1 MSRLKRPLTKNFH
14 LSLTGKEPVLNNF
27 SLYNYFPMG
36 LMIISKVDI
45 TSCSRNEDSNSDS
58 INNDN
63 EEVKI
68 KFINQQASELFEIKE
83 SDDSKKIHL
92 QLRQYKQYEKVQTMQ
107 ENLDHI
113 LFNTNN
119 GEQFYGSFKSNASLI
134 FSKFKCIND
143 DYFICADYYTD
154 ERKIIQNQLFQSLKF
169 QYIATLFHELY
180 NPLNALMFMVEPNQ
194 DDDEYKDETTKS
206 NLVNVNHLSEIEDT
220 HFSIITE
227 NDLDKNNLNCD
238 NENFSLKKN
247 RKIEELYKNKLTDL
261 KEKEKDISLLA
272 NMIYIFLENL
282 ILYLRINLGVDFNK
296 EEKKEE
302 EESKCI
308 NKEENNE
315 NMATR
320 VYKDNYLTEVN
331 KNKKLNLEFSFY
343 KHLNK
348 FSYLFKFKDI
358 QYCNDFSY
366 LSNKY
371 ILTDESL
378 FSDFLGQIYSFLYY
392 IVPKSKGFD
401 LSYNLI
407 GDDKIKIMFQKANF
421 PNKGG
426 FRFKKM
432 RKNNSSIICED
443 KFNATSTVKTPEM
456 TQEILYKLAGTLGIK
471 LKIMEYEDLKEDIY
485 LTIIMPYFIDEDND
499 LVDSDINELPDEDS
513 GKIPYLSEV
522 VGRNILY
529 SENIEKSEIEDLKI
543 SIINDNTNLKKLP
556 KTKPNKLKNESNNL
570 NTKCQ
575 SPNNLTLNFY
585 KISPERKASF
595 LVEQVEEKNSSEED
609 VSSEKEEEK
618 DNKNNDKMEK
628 SSSKSKSNSNSS
640 KKNGVIPLISI
651 SKKLSS
657 EKQISP
663 PISDHNL
670 LGNSNFKDLS
680 NEISPIL
687 TQIDND
693 NSKDI
698 SYIKENDKKKN
709 ILTLIHEKYSLID
722 KLKASG
728 VEIMME
734 NDKKNNKKNKNK
746 DENNTR
752 GLLNSVRSNNENHRK
767 KSLDVE
773 SDESENFIEIE
784 NDFNFDDLENEIN
797 IIPIYQTTTN
807 NNKYYN
813 SISINKSF
821 LNATSINN
829 SNKIKNK
836 ILTKHSSNSLNNNI
850 TTNDT
855 LNVIPESTQTIN
867 RFNMNI
873 KDTIVNKETNINK
886 DHNDKKTQIPLA
898 EGNCNCNCND
908 ILLVDDD
915 EFILKTSKNI
925 LKKFKL
931 EADFAE
937 NGQECLNKIKD
948 KIKKNCNCS
957 KNKYKIVLMDITM
970 PVMDGIEAA
979 KNIQKMINEN
989 QLYNS
994 IKIIFIS
1001 AHMNLDLSSIM
1012 SEIKCALDYYAKP
1025 INVAKYKALL
1035 DKYYY
1040 SK

>member
-14 LSLTGKEPVLNNF
+14 LSLTGKEPVLNNYT
-27 SLYNYFPMG
+27 LYNYFPMG
-36 LMIISKVDI
+36 LMILSKVDI

-58 INNDN
+58 KNNDN

-83 SDDSKKIHL
+83 NDDSKKIHL
-92 QLRQYKQYEKVQTMQ
+92 QLKQFKQYEKVQAIEKT
-107 ENLDHI
+107 LDYI
-113 LFNTNN
+113 LFDRNN
-119 GEQFYGSFKSNASLI
+119 DEQFYGSFKSNASLI
-134 FSKFKCIND
+134 FVKFKNIND
-143 DYFICADYYTD
+143 DFYICADYYTD
-154 ERKIIQNQLFQSLKF
+154 ERKTIQNQLFQSLKF

-194 DDDEYKDETTKS
+194 NDDENKEETTKS
-206 NLVNVNHLSEIEDT
+206 NLGNVNHLSEIDDT

-227 NDLDKNNLNCD
+227 NDLDRNNPNCD
-238 NENFSLKKN
+238 NENISLKKN
-247 RKIEELYKNKLTDL
+247 RRIEEIYKNKLADL
-261 KEKEKDISLLA
+261 KEKEKDISLLI
-272 NMIYIFLENL
+272 NMLYIFLENL

-296 EEKKEE
+296 DEKKQEEKSEYNYK
-302 EESKCI
+302 
-308 NKEENNE
+308 NENNDIMTS
-315 NMATR
+315 N

-407 GDDKIKIMFQKANF
+407 GDDKIKIIFQKANF
-421 PNKGG
+421 QNKGG

-456 TQEILYKLAGTLGIK
+456 TQEILYKLAGILGIK
-471 LKIMEYEDLKEDIY
+471 LKIMEYEDKKEDIY

-499 LVDSDINELPDEDS
+499 LLDSDINELPEENS

-522 VGRNILY
+522 MGRNILY
-529 SENIEKSEIEDLKI
+529 SDNNENSEIEDFKI
-543 SIINDNTNLKKLP
+543 SILNENNNIKKSP
-556 KTKPNKLKNESNNL
+556 KTKPIKLKNESNNI
-570 NTKCQ
+570 NKKNK

-595 LVEQVEEKNSSEED
+595 LIEQVDEKNSSEED

-618 DNKNNDKMEK
+618 KENKSNDEK
-628 SSSKSKSNSNSS
+628 SSSKSKSNSS
-640 KKNGVIPLISI
+640 KNNGVISLVPFT
-651 SKKLSS
+651 KKLTNDKS
-657 EKQISP
+657 KSP
-663 PISDHNL
+663 PISVHNL
-670 LGNSNFKDLS
+670 LGNNNFKDIS

-728 VEIMME
+728 VEIMIE
-734 NDKKNNKKNKNK
+734 NDKKYKKKNKYG
-746 DENNTR
+746 NNIKES
-752 GLLNSVRSNNENHRK
+752 LNSVRSNNDYHHK

-773 SDESENFIEIE
+773 SDESENYIEIE
-784 NDFNFDDLENEIN
+784 NDFNFDDLENELNNNLLNIN
-797 IIPIYQTTTN
+797 LSAN
-807 NNKYYN
+807 NNKCNN
-813 SISINKSF
+813 SILLNKSY
-821 LNATSINN
+821 LNVTSINN
-829 SNKIKNK
+829 NNKIKN
-836 ILTKHSSNSLNNNI
+836 IVTTKPSSNSLNNNI
-850 TTNDT
+850 TTNDSI
-855 LNVIPESTQTIN
+855 NIIQESNQTIN
-867 RFNMNI
+867 KFNINTH
-873 KDTIVNKETNINK
+873 KDTIVNKETNIS
-886 DHNDKKTQIPLA
+886 PLDV
-898 EGNCNCNCND
+898 NCNCKD

-931 EADFAE
+931 EADSAE

-948 KIKKNCNCS
+948 KIEKNCNCS

-979 KNIQKMINEN
+979 KNIQKMINEKK
-989 QLYNS
+989 LYDT

-1001 AHMNLDLSSIM
+1001 AHVNLDLSSIM

>member
-14 LSLTGKEPVLNNF
+14 LSLTGKEPVLNNYT
-27 SLYNYFPMG
+27 LYNYFPMG
-36 LMIISKVDI
+36 LMILSKVDI

-58 INNDN
+58 KNNDN

-83 SDDSKKIHL
+83 NDDSKKIHL
-92 QLRQYKQYEKVQTMQ
+92 QLKQFKQYEKVQALEKT
-107 ENLDHI
+107 LDYI
-113 LFNTNN
+113 LFDRNN
-119 GEQFYGSFKSNASLI
+119 DEQFYGSFKSNASLI
-134 FSKFKCIND
+134 FVKFKNIND
-143 DYFICADYYTD
+143 DFYICADYYTD
-154 ERKIIQNQLFQSLKF
+154 ERKTIQNQLFQSLKF

-194 DDDEYKDETTKS
+194 NDDENKEETTKS
-206 NLVNVNHLSEIEDT
+206 NLGNVNHLSEIDDT

-227 NDLDKNNLNCD
+227 NDLDRNNPNCD
-238 NENFSLKKN
+238 NENISLKKN
-247 RKIEELYKNKLTDL
+247 RRIEEIYKNKLADL
-261 KEKEKDISLLA
+261 KEKEKDISLLI
-272 NMIYIFLENL
+272 NMLYIFLENL

-296 EEKKEE
+296 DEKKQEEKSEYNYK
-302 EESKCI
+302 
-308 NKEENNE
+308 NENNDIMTS
-315 NMATR
+315 N

-407 GDDKIKIMFQKANF
+407 GDDKIKIIFQKANF
-421 PNKGG
+421 QNKGG

-456 TQEILYKLAGTLGIK
+456 TQEILYKLAGILGIK
-471 LKIMEYEDLKEDIY
+471 LKIMEYEDKKEDIY

-499 LVDSDINELPDEDS
+499 LLDSDINELPEENS

-522 VGRNILY
+522 MGRNILY
-529 SENIEKSEIEDLKI
+529 SDNNENSEIEDFKI
-543 SIINDNTNLKKLP
+543 SILNENNNIKKSP
-556 KTKPNKLKNESNNL
+556 KTKPIKLKNESNNI
-570 NTKCQ
+570 NKKNK

-595 LVEQVEEKNSSEED
+595 LIEQVDEKNSSEED

-618 DNKNNDKMEK
+618 KENKSNDEK
-628 SSSKSKSNSNSS
+628 SSSKSKSNSS
-640 KKNGVIPLISI
+640 KNNGVISLVPFT
-651 SKKLSS
+651 KKLTNDKS
-657 EKQISP
+657 KSP
-663 PISDHNL
+663 PISVHNL
-670 LGNSNFKDLS
+670 LGNNNFKDIS

-728 VEIMME
+728 VEIMIE
-734 NDKKNNKKNKNK
+734 NDKKNKKKNKYG
-746 DENNTR
+746 NNIKES
-752 GLLNSVRSNNENHRK
+752 LNSVRSNNDYHHK

-773 SDESENFIEIE
+773 SDESENYIEIE
-784 NDFNFDDLENEIN
+784 NDFNFDDLENELNNNLLNIN
-797 IIPIYQTTTN
+797 LSAN
-807 NNKYYN
+807 NNKCNN
-813 SISINKSF
+813 SILLNKSY
-821 LNATSINN
+821 LNVTSINN
-829 SNKIKNK
+829 NNKIKN
-836 ILTKHSSNSLNNNI
+836 IVTTKPSSNSLNNNI
-850 TTNDT
+850 TTNDSI
-855 LNVIPESTQTIN
+855 NIIQESNQTIN
-867 RFNMNI
+867 KFNINTH
-873 KDTIVNKETNINK
+873 KDTIVNKETNIS
-886 DHNDKKTQIPLA
+886 PLDV
-898 EGNCNCNCND
+898 NCNCKD

-931 EADFAE
+931 EADSAE

-948 KIKKNCNCS
+948 KIEKNCNCS
-957 KNKYKIVLMDITM
+957 KNKYKIVLTDITM

-979 KNIQKMINEN
+979 KNIQKMINEKK
-989 QLYNS
+989 LYDT

-1001 AHMNLDLSSIM
+1001 AHVNLDLSSIM

>member
-1 MSRLKRPLTKNFH
+1 MSRLKRPLTKNFN

-27 SLYNYFPMG
+27 TLYNYFPMG

-45 TSCSRNEDSNSDS
+45 TSCSRNDDSNSDGK
-58 INNDN
+58 NNAN

-68 KFINQQASELFEIKE
+68 KFINQQARELFEIKE
-83 SDDSKKIHL
+83 NDDSKKIHL
-92 QLRQYKQYEKVQTMQ
+92 QLKQFKQYEKVQSIEET
-107 ENLDHI
+107 LDYI
-113 LFNTNN
+113 LFDRNN
-119 GEQFYGSFKSNASLI
+119 DEQFYGSFKSNASLI
-134 FSKFKCIND
+134 FVKFKNIND
-143 DYFICADYYTD
+143 DYYICADYYTD
-154 ERKIIQNQLFQSLKF
+154 ERKTIQNQLFQSLKF

-194 DDDEYKDETTKS
+194 NDDENKGETNKS
-206 NLVNVNHLSEIEDT
+206 NLGNVNHLSEIDDT

-227 NDLDKNNLNCD
+227 NDLDRNNPNCD
-238 NENFSLKKN
+238 NENISLKKS
-247 RKIEELYKNKLTDL
+247 RRIEELYRNKLTDL
-261 KEKEKDISLLA
+261 KEKEKDISLLI
-272 NMIYIFLENL
+272 NMLYIFLENL

-296 EEKKEE
+296 DGKKKEE
-302 EESKCI
+302 KNEQNDNDK
-308 NKEENNE
+308 NNDDMIS
-315 NMATR
+315 N
-320 VYKDNYLTEVN
+320 VYKDNYLTAVN

-392 IVPKSKGFD
+392 VVPKSKGFD

-421 PNKGG
+421 QNKGG

-443 KFNATSTVKTPEM
+443 KFNATSTVKTTEM

-471 LKIMEYEDLKEDIY
+471 LKIMEYEDIKEDIY

-499 LVDSDINELPDEDS
+499 LLDSDINELPEENL

-522 VGRNILY
+522 MGRNILY
-529 SENIEKSEIEDLKI
+529 SDNNENSEIEDIKI
-543 SIINDNTNLKKLP
+543 NIVNENNNIKKSA
-556 KTKPNKLKNESNNL
+556 KTKPKKLKNENNNI
-570 NTKCQ
+570 NTKIK

-585 KISPERKASF
+585 KINPERKASF
-595 LVEQVEEKNSSEED
+595 LIEQVEERNSSEED
-609 VSSEKEEEK
+609 VSSGKEEEK
-618 DNKNNDKMEK
+618 KENIKNDQKMEK
-628 SSSKSKSNSNSS
+628 ASLKSNSS
-640 KKNGVIPLISI
+640 KNNGVIPLVPFA
-651 SKKLSS
+651 KKLSKENS
-657 EKQISP
+657 KSP
-663 PISDHNL
+663 PISVHNF
-670 LGNSNFKDLS
+670 LGNNNFKDIS

-687 TQIDND
+687 TQIEND

-709 ILTLIHEKYSLID
+709 ILTLIHERYSLID
-722 KLKASG
+722 KLKDSG

-734 NDKKNNKKNKNK
+734 NSKKIKDGNNIK
-746 DENNTR
+746 
-752 GLLNSVRSNNENHRK
+752 GSLNSVRSNKDFHHK

-784 NDFNFDDLENEIN
+784 NDFNFDDLENELNKSIN
-797 IIPIYQTTTN
+797 LSPN
-807 NNKYYN
+807 NNKCNN
-813 SISINKSF
+813 SILLNKSY
-821 LNATSINN
+821 LNSTSLNN
-829 SNKIKNK
+829 NNKIKN
-836 ILTKHSSNSLNNNI
+836 IVTTKPSSNSLINNI
-850 TTNDT
+850 TTNDSINIIQE
-855 LNVIPESTQTIN
+855 LNQTIN
-867 RFNMNI
+867 KFNINTH
-873 KDTIVNKETNINK
+873 KDTIVNKEYNIS
-886 DHNDKKTQIPLA
+886 PL
-898 EGNCNCNCND
+898 ESNYNCNCKD

-931 EADFAE
+931 EADCAE
-937 NGQECLNKIKD
+937 NGQDCLNKIKE
-948 KIKKNCNCS
+948 KIEKNCNCS

-979 KNIQKMINEN
+979 KNIQKMINEKK
-989 QLYNS
+989 LYDT

-1001 AHMNLDLSSIM
+1001 AHVNLDLSSIM

>member
-14 LSLTGKEPVLNNF
+14 LSLTGKEPVLNNYT
-27 SLYNYFPMG
+27 LYNYFPMG
-36 LMIISKVDI
+36 LMILSKVDI

-58 INNDN
+58 KNNDN

-83 SDDSKKIHL
+83 NDDSKKIHL
-92 QLRQYKQYEKVQTMQ
+92 QLKQFKQYEKVQAIEKT
-107 ENLDHI
+107 LDYI
-113 LFNTNN
+113 LFDRNN
-119 GEQFYGSFKSNASLI
+119 DEQFYGSFKSNASLI
-134 FSKFKCIND
+134 FVKFKNIND
-143 DYFICADYYTD
+143 DFYICADYYTD
-154 ERKIIQNQLFQSLKF
+154 ERKTIQNQLFQSLKF

-194 DDDEYKDETTKS
+194 NDDENKEETTKS
-206 NLVNVNHLSEIEDT
+206 NLGNVNHLSEIDDT

-227 NDLDKNNLNCD
+227 NDLDRNNPNCD
-238 NENFSLKKN
+238 NENISLKKN
-247 RKIEELYKNKLTDL
+247 RRIEEIYKNKLADL
-261 KEKEKDISLLA
+261 KEKEKDISLLI
-272 NMIYIFLENL
+272 NMLYIFLENL

-296 EEKKEE
+296 DEKKQEEKSEYNYK
-302 EESKCI
+302 
-308 NKEENNE
+308 NENNE
-315 NMATR
+315 IMTSN

-407 GDDKIKIMFQKANF
+407 GDDKIKIIFQKANF
-421 PNKGG
+421 QNKGG

-456 TQEILYKLAGTLGIK
+456 TQEILYKLAGILGIK
-471 LKIMEYEDLKEDIY
+471 LKIMEYEDKKEDIY

-499 LVDSDINELPDEDS
+499 LLDSDINELPEENS

-522 VGRNILY
+522 MGRNILY
-529 SENIEKSEIEDLKI
+529 SDNNENSEIEDFKI
-543 SIINDNTNLKKLP
+543 RILNENNNIKKSP
-556 KTKPNKLKNESNNL
+556 KTKPIKLKNESNNI
-570 NTKCQ
+570 NKKNK

-595 LVEQVEEKNSSEED
+595 LIEQVDEKNSSEED

-618 DNKNNDKMEK
+618 KENKSNDEK
-628 SSSKSKSNSNSS
+628 SSSKSKSNSS
-640 KKNGVIPLISI
+640 KNNGVISLVPFT
-651 SKKLSS
+651 KKLTNDKS
-657 EKQISP
+657 KSP
-663 PISDHNL
+663 PISVHNL
-670 LGNSNFKDLS
+670 LGNNNFKDIS

-728 VEIMME
+728 VEIMIE
-734 NDKKNNKKNKNK
+734 NDKKNKKKNKYG
-746 DENNTR
+746 NNIKES
-752 GLLNSVRSNNENHRK
+752 LNSVRSNNDYHHK

-773 SDESENFIEIE
+773 SDESENYIEIE
-784 NDFNFDDLENEIN
+784 NDFNFDDLENELNNNLLNIN
-797 IIPIYQTTTN
+797 LSAN
-807 NNKYYN
+807 NNKCNN
-813 SISINKSF
+813 SILLNKSY
-821 LNATSINN
+821 LNVTSINN
-829 SNKIKNK
+829 NNKIKN
-836 ILTKHSSNSLNNNI
+836 IVTTKPSSNSLNNNI
-850 TTNDT
+850 TTNDSI
-855 LNVIPESTQTIN
+855 NIIQESNQTIN
-867 RFNMNI
+867 KFNINTH
-873 KDTIVNKETNINK
+873 KDTIVNKETNIS
-886 DHNDKKTQIPLA
+886 PLDV
-898 EGNCNCNCND
+898 NCNCKD

-931 EADFAE
+931 EADSAE

-948 KIKKNCNCS
+948 KIEKNCNCS

-970 PVMDGIEAA
+970 PVMDRIEAA
-979 KNIQKMINEN
+979 KNIQKMINEKK
-989 QLYNS
+989 LYDT

-1001 AHMNLDLSSIM
+1001 AHVNLDLSSIM

>member
-14 LSLTGKEPVLNNF
+14 LSLTGKEPVLNNYT
-27 SLYNYFPMG
+27 LYNYFPMG
-36 LMIISKVDI
+36 LMILSKVDI

-58 INNDN
+58 KNNDN

-83 SDDSKKIHL
+83 NDDSKKIHL
-92 QLRQYKQYEKVQTMQ
+92 QLKQFKQYEKVQAIEKT
-107 ENLDHI
+107 LDYI
-113 LFNTNN
+113 LFDRNN
-119 GEQFYGSFKSNASLI
+119 DEQFYGSFKSNASLI
-134 FSKFKCIND
+134 FVKFKNIND
-143 DYFICADYYTD
+143 DFYICADYYTD
-154 ERKIIQNQLFQSLKF
+154 ERKTIQNQLFQSLKF

-194 DDDEYKDETTKS
+194 NDDENKEETTKS
-206 NLVNVNHLSEIEDT
+206 NLGNVNHLSEIDDT

-227 NDLDKNNLNCD
+227 NDLDRNNPNCD
-238 NENFSLKKN
+238 NENISLKKN
-247 RKIEELYKNKLTDL
+247 RRIEEIYKNKLADL
-261 KEKEKDISLLA
+261 KEKEKDISLLI
-272 NMIYIFLENL
+272 NMLYIFLENL

-296 EEKKEE
+296 DEKKQEEKSEYNYK
-302 EESKCI
+302 
-308 NKEENNE
+308 NENNDIMTS
-315 NMATR
+315 N

-407 GDDKIKIMFQKANF
+407 GDDKIKIIFQKANF
-421 PNKGG
+421 QNKGG

-456 TQEILYKLAGTLGIK
+456 TQEILYKLAGILGIK
-471 LKIMEYEDLKEDIY
+471 LKIMEYEDKKEDIY

-499 LVDSDINELPDEDS
+499 LLDSDINELPEENS

-522 VGRNILY
+522 MGRNILY
-529 SENIEKSEIEDLKI
+529 SDNNENSEIEDFKI
-543 SIINDNTNLKKLP
+543 SILNENNNIKKSP
-556 KTKPNKLKNESNNL
+556 KTKPIKLKNESNNI
-570 NTKCQ
+570 NKKNK

-595 LVEQVEEKNSSEED
+595 LIEQVDEKNSSEED

-618 DNKNNDKMEK
+618 KENKSNDEK
-628 SSSKSKSNSNSS
+628 SSSKSKSNSS
-640 KKNGVIPLISI
+640 KNNGVISLVPFT
-651 SKKLSS
+651 KKLTNDKS
-657 EKQISP
+657 KSP
-663 PISDHNL
+663 PISVHNL
-670 LGNSNFKDLS
+670 LGNNNFKDIS

-728 VEIMME
+728 VEIMIE
-734 NDKKNNKKNKNK
+734 NDKKNKKKNKYG
-746 DENNTR
+746 NNIKES
-752 GLLNSVRSNNENHRK
+752 LNSVRSNNDYHHK

-773 SDESENFIEIE
+773 SDESENYIEIE
-784 NDFNFDDLENEIN
+784 NDFNFDDLENELNNNLLNIN
-797 IIPIYQTTTN
+797 LSAN
-807 NNKYYN
+807 NNKCNN
-813 SISINKSF
+813 SILLNKSY
-821 LNATSINN
+821 LNVTSINN
-829 SNKIKNK
+829 NNKIKN
-836 ILTKHSSNSLNNNI
+836 IVTTKPSSNSLNNNI
-850 TTNDT
+850 TTNDSI
-855 LNVIPESTQTIN
+855 NIIQESNQTIN
-867 RFNMNI
+867 KFNINTH
-873 KDTIVNKETNINK
+873 KDTIVNKETNIS
-886 DHNDKKTQIPLA
+886 PLDV
-898 EGNCNCNCND
+898 NCNCKD

-931 EADFAE
+931 EADSAE

-948 KIKKNCNCS
+948 KIEKNCNCS

-979 KNIQKMINEN
+979 KNIQKMINEKK
-989 QLYNS
+989 LYDT

-1001 AHMNLDLSSIM
+1001 AHVNLDLSSIM

>member
-1 MSRLKRPLTKNFH
+1 MSRLRRPLTKNFH

-27 SLYNYFPMG
+27 TLYNYFPMG

-45 TSCSRNEDSNSDS
+45 TSFSRNEDSNSS
-58 INNDN
+58 SKNNDN
-63 EEVKI
+63 EDIKI

-83 SDDSKKIHL
+83 NDDSKKIHL
-92 QLRQYKQYEKVQTMQ
+92 QLKEFKQYEKVHTKE

-113 LFNTNN
+113 LFNKNN
-119 GEQFYGSFKSNASLI
+119 EEQFYGSFKSNASLI
-134 FSKFKCIND
+134 FVKSKCIND
-143 DYFICADYYTD
+143 DYYICADYYTD
-154 ERKIIQNQLFQSLKF
+154 ERKVIQNQLFQSLKF

-194 DDDEYKDETTKS
+194 DDDENKDEINKS
-206 NLVNVNHLSEIEDT
+206 NLGNVNHLSEIDDT

-227 NDLDKNNLNCD
+227 NDLDKNNPNCD
-238 NENFSLKKN
+238 NENISLKKN

-296 EEKKEE
+296 NEKKKEE
-302 EESKCI
+302 ESEHSSKDD
-308 NKEENNE
+308 NND
-315 NMATR
+315 NMANN
-320 VYKDNYLTEVN
+320 VYKDNYLSQVN
-331 KNKKLNLEFSFY
+331 KNKRLNLEFSFY

-378 FSDFLGQIYSFLYY
+378 FSEFLGQIYTFLYY
-392 IVPKSKGFD
+392 VVPKSKGFD
-401 LSYNLI
+401 LTYNLI

-421 PNKGG
+421 PNKVG

-432 RKNNSSIICED
+432 RKNNSSIICQD

-456 TQEILYKLAGTLGIK
+456 IQEILYKLAGALGIK
-471 LKIMEYEDLKEDIY
+471 LKIMEYEDMKEDIY
-485 LTIIMPYFIDEDND
+485 LAIIMPYFIDEDND
-499 LVDSDINELPDEDS
+499 LLDSDINELSEENL
-513 GKIPYLSEV
+513 GNIPYLSEV

-529 SENIEKSEIEDLKI
+529 SDNNEKSELEDMKINIENNIVK
-543 SIINDNTNLKKLP
+543 NLP
-556 KTKPNKLKNESNNL
+556 KTKSLKLKSEKNNT
-570 NTKCQ
+570 NTKSK

-595 LVEQVEEKNSSEED
+595 LVEQVEERNSSEED
-609 VSSEKEEEK
+609 ISSEKEEVK
-618 DNKNNDKMEK
+618 DNKSNDKIMEK
-628 SSSKSKSNSNSS
+628 SSSKSKSNSSKNKEVIQLAPFS
-640 KKNGVIPLISI
+640 KKISI
-651 SKKLSS
+651 DKAK
-657 EKQISP
+657 SP
-663 PISDHNL
+663 PISDHNII
-670 LGNSNFKDLS
+670 GNNNFKDIS

-687 TQIDND
+687 TQYEND

-709 ILTLIHEKYSLID
+709 ILTLIHERYSLID
-722 KLKASG
+722 KLKAGG

-734 NDKKNNKKNKNK
+734 NDKKNTNK
-746 DENNTR
+746 DENNNK
-752 GLLNSVRSNNENHRK
+752 GLLSSVRSNNDFHHK

-773 SDESENFIEIE
+773 SDETENFIEIE
-784 NDFNFDDLENEIN
+784 NDFNFDDLENELNNNFMSIN
-797 IIPIYQTTTN
+797 QTTN
-807 NNKYYN
+807 NIKCNN
-813 SISINKSF
+813 SISINKSY
-821 LNATSINN
+821 LNSTSLNIN
-829 SNKIKNK
+829 NKIKNK
-836 ILTKHSSNSLNNNI
+836 ASIKPSCNSLNNNNI
-850 TTNDT
+850 TTNDSI
-855 LNVIPESTQTIN
+855 NIIQESNQALYKFSN
-867 RFNMNI
+867 NAL
-873 KDTIVNKETNINK
+873 KETIVNKETDINK
-886 DHNDKKTQIPLA
+886 DDKKNQNSPI
-898 EGNCNCNCND
+898 ESICNCNCKD

-931 EADFAE
+931 EADSAE

-948 KIKKNCNCS
+948 KINKNCSCS

-979 KNIQKMINEN
+979 KNIQKMINEG
-989 QLYNS
+989 QLYDT

-1001 AHMNLDLSSIM
+1001 AHMNLDLTSIT

>member
-14 LSLTGKEPVLNNF
+14 LSLTGKEPALNNYT
-27 SLYNYFPMG
+27 LYNHFPMG
-36 LMIISKVDI
+36 LMILSKVDI
-45 TSCSRNEDSNSDS
+45 ASCSRNEDSNSDS
-58 INNDN
+58 KTNDN
-63 EEVKI
+63 QEVKI

-83 SDDSKKIHL
+83 NDDSKKIHL
-92 QLRQYKQYEKVQTMQ
+92 QLKQFKQYEKVQTI
-107 ENLDHI
+107 EETLDNI
-113 LFNTNN
+113 LFNVNN
-119 GEQFYGSFKSNASLI
+119 EEQFYGSFKSKASLI
-134 FSKFKCIND
+134 FVKFKNIND
-143 DYFICADYYTD
+143 DFYICADYYND
-154 ERKIIQNQLFQSLKF
+154 ERKTIQNQLFQSLKF

-194 DDDEYKDETTKS
+194 NDDENKDENTKS
-206 NLVNVNHLSEIEDT
+206 NLGNINHLSEIEDT

-227 NDLDKNNLNCD
+227 NDLDKNIPNYD
-238 NENFSLKKN
+238 NENVSLRKN
-247 RKIEELYKNKLTDL
+247 RRIEELYKNKLADL
-261 KEKEKDISLLA
+261 KEKEKDISLLI
-272 NMIYIFLENL
+272 NMLYIFLENL

-296 EEKKEE
+296 NEKKQEEK
-302 EESKCI
+302 
-308 NKEENNE
+308 NENNDKDE
-315 NMATR
+315 NNDNMTNNI
-320 VYKDNYLTEVN
+320 YKDNYLTEVN
-331 KNKKLNLEFSFY
+331 KTKKLNLEFSFY

-348 FSYLFKFKDI
+348 FSYLYKFKDI

-392 IVPKSKGFD
+392 VVPKSKGFD

-421 PNKGG
+421 QNKGG

-471 LKIMEYEDLKEDIY
+471 LKIMEYEDIKEDIY

-499 LVDSDINELPDEDS
+499 LLDLEINELPEENS

-522 VGRNILY
+522 IGRNILY
-529 SENIEKSEIEDLKI
+529 SDNNENSEIEDFKI
-543 SIINDNTNLKKLP
+543 DIVKENNNIKKTP
-556 KTKPNKLKNESNNL
+556 KTKPIKLKNENNSI
-570 NTKCQ
+570 KAKSK

-595 LVEQVEEKNSSEED
+595 LVEQVDEKNPSEED
-609 VSSEKEEEK
+609 VSSDKEEEK
-618 DNKNNDKMEK
+618 KENKSNDKKIEK
-628 SSSKSKSNSNSS
+628 FSLKSKSNSP
-640 KKNGVIPLISI
+640 KNKGVA
-651 SKKLSS
+651 KNLSNDKS
-657 EKQISP
+657 ISP
-663 PISDHNL
+663 PIFAHNF
-670 LGNSNFKDLS
+670 LGNNNFRDIS

-687 TQIDND
+687 IQIENE
-693 NSKDI
+693 NSKET
-698 SYIKENDKKKN
+698 SCIKENDKKKN
-709 ILTLIHEKYSLID
+709 VLTLIHERYSLID
-722 KLKASG
+722 KLKTREF
-728 VEIMME
+728 EIMME
-734 NDKKNNKKNKNK
+734 KDKKNKNK
-746 DENNTR
+746 NGNNIK
-752 GLLNSVRSNNENHRK
+752 GSLNSLRSNNDYHQK
-767 KSLDVE
+767 KSLDIV

-784 NDFNFDDLENEIN
+784 NDFNLDDLENELNSNALIIN
-797 IIPIYQTTTN
+797 KSTN
-807 NNKYYN
+807 NNKC
-813 SISINKSF
+813 
-821 LNATSINN
+821 NN
-829 SNKIKNK
+829 SLLLNQSYMNVTPVNNNNNNKIKN
-836 ILTKHSSNSLNNNI
+836 IITTRPSSNSLNNNI
-850 TTNDT
+850 TTNESI
-855 LNVIPESTQTIN
+855 NVIQESNQT
-867 RFNMNI
+867 NI
-873 KDTIVNKETNINK
+873 KCNITYKDNIINKENNIS
-886 DHNDKKTQIPLA
+886 PL
-898 EGNCNCNCND
+898 EGNCNCKD

-931 EADFAE
+931 EADCAE
-937 NGQECLNKIKD
+937 NGQECLNRIKN
-948 KIKKNCNCS
+948 KMEKNCNCS

-989 QLYNS
+989 QLYDT

-1001 AHMNLDLSSIM
+1001 AHVNLDLSSIM

-1025 INVAKYKALL
+1025 INIAKYKALL

>member
-1 MSRLKRPLTKNFH
+1 
-14 LSLTGKEPVLNNF
+14 
-27 SLYNYFPMG
+27 
-36 LMIISKVDI
+36 
-45 TSCSRNEDSNSDS
+45 
-58 INNDN
+58 
-63 EEVKI
+63 
-68 KFINQQASELFEIKE
+68 
-83 SDDSKKIHL
+83 
-92 QLRQYKQYEKVQTMQ
+92 
-107 ENLDHI
+107 
-113 LFNTNN
+113 
-119 GEQFYGSFKSNASLI
+119 
-134 FSKFKCIND
+134 
-143 DYFICADYYTD
+143 
-154 ERKIIQNQLFQSLKF
+154 
-169 QYIATLFHELY
+169 
-180 NPLNALMFMVEPNQ
+180 
-194 DDDEYKDETTKS
+194 
-206 NLVNVNHLSEIEDT
+206 
-220 HFSIITE
+220 
-227 NDLDKNNLNCD
+227 
-238 NENFSLKKN
+238 
-247 RKIEELYKNKLTDL
+247 
-261 KEKEKDISLLA
+261 
-272 NMIYIFLENL
+272 
-282 ILYLRINLGVDFNK
+282 
-296 EEKKEE
+296 
-302 EESKCI
+302 
-308 NKEENNE
+308 
-315 NMATR
+315 
-320 VYKDNYLTEVN
+320 
-331 KNKKLNLEFSFY
+331 
-343 KHLNK
+343 
-348 FSYLFKFKDI
+348 
-358 QYCNDFSY
+358 
-366 LSNKY
+366 
-371 ILTDESL
+371 
-378 FSDFLGQIYSFLYY
+378 
-392 IVPKSKGFD
+392 
-401 LSYNLI
+401 
-407 GDDKIKIMFQKANF
+407 
-421 PNKGG
+421 
-426 FRFKKM
+426 
-432 RKNNSSIICED
+432 
-443 KFNATSTVKTPEM
+443 
-456 TQEILYKLAGTLGIK
+456 
-471 LKIMEYEDLKEDIY
+471 
-485 LTIIMPYFIDEDND
+485 MPYFIDEDND

>member
-14 LSLTGKEPVLNNF
+14 LSLTGKEPVLNNYT
-27 SLYNYFPMG
+27 LYNYFPMG
-36 LMIISKVDI
+36 LMILSKVDI

-58 INNDN
+58 KNNDN

-83 SDDSKKIHL
+83 NDDSKKIHL
-92 QLRQYKQYEKVQTMQ
+92 QLKQFKQYEKVQAIEET
-107 ENLDHI
+107 LDYI
-113 LFNTNN
+113 LFDRNN
-119 GEQFYGSFKSNASLI
+119 DEQFYGSFKSNASLI
-134 FSKFKCIND
+134 FVKFKNIND
-143 DYFICADYYTD
+143 DFYICADYYTD
-154 ERKIIQNQLFQSLKF
+154 ERKTIQNQLFQSLKF

-194 DDDEYKDETTKS
+194 NDDENKEETTKS
-206 NLVNVNHLSEIEDT
+206 NLGNVNHLSEIDDT

-227 NDLDKNNLNCD
+227 NDLDRNNPNCD
-238 NENFSLKKN
+238 NENISLKKN
-247 RKIEELYKNKLTDL
+247 RRIEEIYKNKLADL
-261 KEKEKDISLLA
+261 KEKEKDISLLI
-272 NMIYIFLENL
+272 NMLYIFLENL

-296 EEKKEE
+296 DEKKQEEKSEYNYK
-302 EESKCI
+302 
-308 NKEENNE
+308 NENNDIMTS
-315 NMATR
+315 N

-407 GDDKIKIMFQKANF
+407 GDDKIKIIFQKANF
-421 PNKGG
+421 QNKGG

-456 TQEILYKLAGTLGIK
+456 TQEILYKLAGILGIK
-471 LKIMEYEDLKEDIY
+471 LKIMEYEDKKEDIY

-499 LVDSDINELPDEDS
+499 LLDSDINELPEENS

-522 VGRNILY
+522 MGRNILY
-529 SENIEKSEIEDLKI
+529 SDNNENSEIEDFKI
-543 SIINDNTNLKKLP
+543 SILNENNNIKKSP
-556 KTKPNKLKNESNNL
+556 KTKPIKLKNESNNI
-570 NTKCQ
+570 NKKNK

-595 LVEQVEEKNSSEED
+595 LIEQVDEKNSSEED

-618 DNKNNDKMEK
+618 KENKSNDEK
-628 SSSKSKSNSNSS
+628 SSSKSKSNSS
-640 KKNGVIPLISI
+640 KNNGVISLVPFT
-651 SKKLSS
+651 KKLTNDKS
-657 EKQISP
+657 KSP
-663 PISDHNL
+663 PISVHNL
-670 LGNSNFKDLS
+670 LGNNNFKDIS

-728 VEIMME
+728 VEIMIE
-734 NDKKNNKKNKNK
+734 NDKKNKKKNKYG
-746 DENNTR
+746 NNIKES
-752 GLLNSVRSNNENHRK
+752 LNSVRSNNDYHHK

-773 SDESENFIEIE
+773 SDESENYIEIE
-784 NDFNFDDLENEIN
+784 NDFNFDDLENELNNNLLNIN
-797 IIPIYQTTTN
+797 LSAN
-807 NNKYYN
+807 NNKCNN
-813 SISINKSF
+813 SILLNKSY
-821 LNATSINN
+821 LNVTSINN
-829 SNKIKNK
+829 NNKIKN
-836 ILTKHSSNSLNNNI
+836 IVTTKPSSNSLNNNI
-850 TTNDT
+850 TTNDSI
-855 LNVIPESTQTIN
+855 NIIQESNQTIN
-867 RFNMNI
+867 KFNINTH
-873 KDTIVNKETNINK
+873 KDTIVNKETNIS
-886 DHNDKKTQIPLA
+886 PLDV
-898 EGNCNCNCND
+898 NCNCKD

-931 EADFAE
+931 EADSAE

-948 KIKKNCNCS
+948 KIEKNCNCS

-979 KNIQKMINEN
+979 KNIQKMINEKK
-989 QLYNS
+989 LYDT

-1001 AHMNLDLSSIM
+1001 AHVNLDLSSIM

>member
-14 LSLTGKEPVLNNF
+14 LSLTGKEPVLNNYT
-27 SLYNYFPMG
+27 LYNYFPMG
-36 LMIISKVDI
+36 LMILSKVDI

-58 INNDN
+58 KNNDN

-83 SDDSKKIHL
+83 NDDSKKIHL
-92 QLRQYKQYEKVQTMQ
+92 QLKQFKQYEKVQAIEKT
-107 ENLDHI
+107 LDYI
-113 LFNTNN
+113 LFDRNN
-119 GEQFYGSFKSNASLI
+119 DEQFYGSFKSNASLI
-134 FSKFKCIND
+134 FVKFKNIND
-143 DYFICADYYTD
+143 DFYICADYYTD
-154 ERKIIQNQLFQSLKF
+154 ERKTIQNQLFQSLKF

-194 DDDEYKDETTKS
+194 NDDENKEETTKS
-206 NLVNVNHLSEIEDT
+206 NLGNVNHLSEIDDT

-227 NDLDKNNLNCD
+227 NDLDRNNPNCD
-238 NENFSLKKN
+238 NENISLKKN
-247 RKIEELYKNKLTDL
+247 RRIEEIYKNKLADL
-261 KEKEKDISLLA
+261 KEKEKDISLLI
-272 NMIYIFLENL
+272 NMLYIFLENL

-296 EEKKEE
+296 DEKKQEEKSEYNYK
-302 EESKCI
+302 
-308 NKEENNE
+308 NENNE
-315 NMATR
+315 IMTSN

-407 GDDKIKIMFQKANF
+407 GDDKIKIIFQKANF
-421 PNKGG
+421 QNKGG

-456 TQEILYKLAGTLGIK
+456 TQEILYKLAGILGIK
-471 LKIMEYEDLKEDIY
+471 LKIMEYEDKKEDIY

-499 LVDSDINELPDEDS
+499 LLDSDINELPEENS

-522 VGRNILY
+522 MGRNILY
-529 SENIEKSEIEDLKI
+529 SDNNENSEIEDFKI
-543 SIINDNTNLKKLP
+543 RILNENNNIKKSP
-556 KTKPNKLKNESNNL
+556 KTKPIKLKNESNNI
-570 NTKCQ
+570 NKKNK

-595 LVEQVEEKNSSEED
+595 LIEQVDEKNSSEED

-618 DNKNNDKMEK
+618 KENKSNDEK
-628 SSSKSKSNSNSS
+628 SSSKSKSNSS
-640 KKNGVIPLISI
+640 KNNGVISLVPFT
-651 SKKLSS
+651 KKLTNDKS
-657 EKQISP
+657 KSP
-663 PISDHNL
+663 PISVHNL
-670 LGNSNFKDLS
+670 LGNNNFKDIS

-728 VEIMME
+728 VEIMIE
-734 NDKKNNKKNKNK
+734 NDKKNKKKNKYG
-746 DENNTR
+746 NNIKES
-752 GLLNSVRSNNENHRK
+752 LNSVRSNNDYHHK

-773 SDESENFIEIE
+773 SDESENYIEIE
-784 NDFNFDDLENEIN
+784 NDFNFDDLENELNNNLLNIN
-797 IIPIYQTTTN
+797 LSAN
-807 NNKYYN
+807 NNKCNN
-813 SISINKSF
+813 SILLNKSY
-821 LNATSINN
+821 LNVTSINN
-829 SNKIKNK
+829 NNKIKN
-836 ILTKHSSNSLNNNI
+836 IVTTKPSSNSLNNNI
-850 TTNDT
+850 TTNDSI
-855 LNVIPESTQTIN
+855 NIIQESNQTIN
-867 RFNMNI
+867 KFNINTH
-873 KDTIVNKETNINK
+873 KDTIVNKETNIS
-886 DHNDKKTQIPLA
+886 PLDV
-898 EGNCNCNCND
+898 NCNCKD

-931 EADFAE
+931 EADSAE

-948 KIKKNCNCS
+948 KIEKNCNCS

-979 KNIQKMINEN
+979 KNIQKMINEKK
-989 QLYNS
+989 LYDT

-1001 AHMNLDLSSIM
+1001 AHVNLDLSSIM